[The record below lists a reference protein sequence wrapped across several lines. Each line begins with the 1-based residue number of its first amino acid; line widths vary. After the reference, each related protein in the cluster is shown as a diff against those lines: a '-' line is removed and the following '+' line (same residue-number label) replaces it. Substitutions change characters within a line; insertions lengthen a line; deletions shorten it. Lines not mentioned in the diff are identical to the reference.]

1 MFFMGFL
8 LFPLQHFMHKL
19 KIYWK
24 TGSLKGLTFRQW
36 YTMGVNPP
44 PSSRKWT
51 KKVLKSCWKW
61 REAARPKQI
70 PNPWNITSLM
80 NDGISPVSSIS
91 ALPCLALVTAVGT
104 RGPWNTLLPLIHTH
118 THAHLHT
125 RLANDRLSNQHSLLI
140 NYIAVHIH
148 TLSLS
153 PRTDTDVSS
162 LNTSCAVCCV
172 AMMICIYMSINIRV
186 CVLGER
192 DWE

>member
-24 TGSLKGLTFRQW
+24 TGILKGLTFRQW

-153 PRTDTDVSS
+153 LLAQTQMWAASIPVVQF
-162 LNTSCAVCCV
+162 AVWRWWYV
-172 AMMICIYMSINIRV
+172 YIC
-186 CVLGER
+186 L
-192 DWE
+192 

>member
-1 MFFMGFL
+1 
-8 LFPLQHFMHKL
+8 
-19 KIYWK
+19 
-24 TGSLKGLTFRQW
+24 
-36 YTMGVNPP
+36 MGVNPS

-51 KKVLKSCWKW
+51 KKVLKSCWKR

-148 TLSLS
+148 TLSLLAQTQMWAAS
-153 PRTDTDVSS
+153 VPVVQFAMWRWW
-162 LNTSCAVCCV
+162 CVCVCV
-172 AMMICIYMSINIRV
+172 CVCVYMMERWLLCV
-186 CVLGER
+186 CVLRER
-192 DWE
+192 DWEK